1 MFKNFRKRNGIILG
15 LFVLIILN
23 LIAFYIVKESIGIS
37 DALEHI
43 QDETVRK
50 SLEQKQILSDVLPSV
65 IFTIDIALIFFGCYL
80 LIKMLFKSLKKSTS
94 NK

>member
-80 LIKMLFKSLKKSTS
+80 LIKMLFKSLKKSTPT
-94 NK
+94 K